1 MSRVDRLTFVNCL
14 ATVGAMDSPPRDRHI
29 PDLVSLTEAA
39 DILGVSRAAV
49 HKMVAKAQLV
59 GAQVGTT
66 WVFRRAVVER
76 LKPATDETP
85 AGD

>member
-1 MSRVDRLTFVNCL
+1 ME
-14 ATVGAMDSPPRDRHI
+14 SPQRDRHI

-39 DILGVSRAAV
+39 ELLGVSRAAV
-49 HKMVAKAQLV
+49 HKMIGKGQLV

-76 LKPATDETP
+76 HVQE
-85 AGD
+85 